1 MLHLPAFKF
10 AVPCFCVRQATK
22 KIVFKYYPQIEKHLG
37 RIRMKKLIIGLITL
51 WSFAMNAFAIE
62 EPSYEVIKRYPQFEI
77 RKYQAYL
84 VAEVVVPGPAEKA
97 GNTAFE
103 YLGGYIFGKNKGSK
117 KIEMTAPVSQT
128 PVPTKI
134 AMTAP
139 VSQTATDDGYLVQFA
154 MPKEFTMDTLPEPN
168 NPKVK
173 LREMPAKTYAVITYS
188 GTWSQSL
195 YEEKLGLL
203 KKSANEAGLKMDG
216 EPIFSRYNAP
226 FSLPFLRRNEIW
238 ISVIL

>member
-1 MLHLPAFKF
+1 
-10 AVPCFCVRQATK
+10 
-22 KIVFKYYPQIEKHLG
+22 
-37 RIRMKKLIIGLITL
+37 MKKLLICLIVL
-51 WSFAMNAFAIE
+51 WSSVMNAFAIE
-62 EPSYEVIKRYPQFEI
+62 EPAFEVVKRFPQFEV

-84 VAEVVVPGPAEKA
+84 VAEVIVPGPAEKA

-139 VSQTATDDGYLVQFA
+139 VSQSVAEGGYLVQFA
-154 MPKEFTMDTLPEPN
+154 MPREFTMDTLPEPT

-173 LREMPAKTYAVITYS
+173 LREMPAQTYAVIQYS
-188 GTWSQSL
+188 GSWSQAL
-195 YEEKLGLL
+195 YEEKLSLL
-203 KKSANEAGLKMDG
+203 KKSISEAGLKIDG

-226 FSLPFLRRNEIW
+226 FSLPFFRRNEIW
-238 ISVIL
+238 IAILM

>member
-1 MLHLPAFKF
+1 
-10 AVPCFCVRQATK
+10 
-22 KIVFKYYPQIEKHLG
+22 
-37 RIRMKKLIIGLITL
+37 MKKLLICLIVL
-51 WSFAMNAFAIE
+51 WSSVMNAFAIE
-62 EPSYEVIKRYPQFEI
+62 EPAFEVVKRFPQFEV

-84 VAEVVVPGPAEKA
+84 VAEVIVPGPAEKA

-139 VSQTATDDGYLVQFA
+139 VSQSVTEGGYLVQFA
-154 MPKEFTMDTLPEPN
+154 MPREFTMDTLPEPT

-173 LREMPAKTYAVITYS
+173 LREMPAQTYAVIQYS
-188 GTWSQSL
+188 GSWSQAL
-195 YEEKLGLL
+195 YEEKLSLL
-203 KKSANEAGLKMDG
+203 KKSINEAGFKIDG

-226 FSLPFLRRNEIW
+226 FSLPFFRRNEIW
-238 ISVIL
+238 IAILM